1 MTTLPDLPTLFFETP
16 EAWAAW
22 LEDHT
27 DAPGAWLKFY
37 KKDSGVASLTY
48 QPALEAALCY
58 GWIDGQAAS
67 GDELFYLQ
75 RFTPRRA
82 RSVWSKRNCGIV
94 ERLIADGR
102 MRPAGQL
109 QIDAAKADG
118 RWDAAYAAASEM
130 EMPADFLEA
139 LKSNKR
145 AEAFYETLN
154 RANLFS
160 IYYRLTTAKKPE
172 TRAKR
177 MAQIIAM
184 LAEGKK
190 FH

>member
-1 MTTLPDLPTLFFETP
+1 MSTNSELPTLFFETP
-16 EAWAAW
+16 AAWASW
-22 LEDHT
+22 LEEHT
-27 DAPGAWLKFY
+27 DAPGVWLKFF

-48 QPALEAALCY
+48 QPALEVALCY
-58 GWIDGQAAS
+58 GWIDGQAAK
-67 GDELFYLQ
+67 GDDLFYLQ

-82 RSVWSKRNCGIV
+82 RSVWSKRNCDIAT
-94 ERLIADGR
+94 RLVTEGR
-102 MRPAGQL
+102 MRPAGQA
-109 QIDAAKADG
+109 QMTAAQADG
-118 RWDAAYAAASEM
+118 RWDSAYAAASEM
-130 EMPADFLEA
+130 EIPADFLEA
-139 LKSNKR
+139 LTTNQR
-145 AEAFYETLN
+145 AADFYATLN
-154 RANLFS
+154 RTNLFS